1 MNYILYITT
10 VDGRQFS
17 FNLNETGLK
26 EVKKSVQES
35 KALVLENHMFIV
47 SNICSLYFISR

>member
-1 MNYILYITT
+1 MNYILHINT
-10 VDGRQFS
+10 VDGKQFS

-35 KALVLENHMFIV
+35 KALVLENYMFIV
-47 SNICSLYFISR
+47 SNICSLYFIY

>member
-10 VDGRQFS
+10 VCGKEFS
-17 FNLNETGLK
+17 FNVNETGLK

-35 KALVLENHMFIV
+35 KTLVLKNYMFIV